1 MLVFEEELKNRS
13 EVDGKKR
20 GDDLDHRDHRH
31 SAVEGG
37 WDEGVQEVVKVFKTI
52 SLSTAKPSEF

>member
-1 MLVFEEELKNRS
+1 M
-13 EVDGKKR
+13 DGKKR